1 MLELLKGFTVTEW
14 GAIIGFIVVCFIVIR
29 QEITNFK

>member
-1 MLELLKGFTVTEW
+1 MFELLKGFTVKEW
-14 GAIIGFIVVCFIVIR
+14 VAISGFIVVCFIVIR

>member
-1 MLELLKGFTVTEW
+1 MIDLLKGFTVKEW
-14 GAIIGFIVVCFIVIR
+14 LAIAGFIVVCFIVIR